1 MPLVVHPSSRC
12 DVCLDP
18 YSTSS
23 DLATSPHTIECG
35 HIFCFGCLHS
45 LNTNTCPLCREPFDL
60 DGVKRL
66 HIGNP
71 LEQDNAERDNAEQ
84 GVVPNRADFL
94 LRRISLVSGEGV
106 PEVDADE
113 VVSEVQEWLQSQPGD
128 PNSVSLFSF
137 CRRITNA
144 MYTYACCQYLT
155 QFSSNFS
162 YAAFLAYTTS
172 SRLRLPPAI

>member
-1 MPLVVHPSSRC
+1 MWSHLLFRVRLNFYQLAPSNNIC
-12 DVCLDP
+12 F
-18 YSTSS
+18 SS
-23 DLATSPHTIECG
+23 
-35 HIFCFGCLHS
+35 HILFNLRCLHS

-71 LEQDNAERDNAEQ
+71 LEQDNTERDSAEQ
-84 GVVPNRADFL
+84 GVVHDRADIL
-94 LRRISLVSGEGV
+94 LHRISLVSGQDV
-106 PEVDADE
+106 PEVDE

-172 SRLRLPPAI
+172 SCLRLPPAI

>member
-71 LEQDNAERDNAEQ
+71 LEQDNTERDNVEQ
-84 GVVPNRADFL
+84 GVVPNRSDFL

-106 PEVDADE
+106 PEVDAAE

-128 PNSVSLFSF
+128 PTSVSLFPF
-137 CRRITNA
+137 CRRITKRDV
-144 MYTYACCQYLT
+144 YLCLLPVPYPILI
-155 QFSSNFS
+155 FS
-162 YAAFLAYTTS
+162 YAALLAYATS
-172 SRLRLPPAI
+172 SCLRFPPAI